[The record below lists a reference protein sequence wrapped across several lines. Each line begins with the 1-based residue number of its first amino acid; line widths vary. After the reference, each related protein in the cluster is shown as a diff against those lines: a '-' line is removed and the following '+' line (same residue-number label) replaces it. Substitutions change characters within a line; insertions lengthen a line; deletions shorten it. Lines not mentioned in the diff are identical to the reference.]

1 MDNIPVV
8 RDAVDARRAMLPV
21 ESEGARTAA

>member
-1 MDNIPVV
+1 MDNVPVV
-8 RDAVDARRAMLPV
+8 KDAVDARRAMLLV